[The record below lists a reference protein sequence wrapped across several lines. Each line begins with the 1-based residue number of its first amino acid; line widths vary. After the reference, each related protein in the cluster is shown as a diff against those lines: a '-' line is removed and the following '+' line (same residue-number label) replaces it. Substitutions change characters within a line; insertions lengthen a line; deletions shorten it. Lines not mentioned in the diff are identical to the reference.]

1 MGKLKGQIVA
11 HDLEATQRVNELQKL
26 KADLSTKDSKIENMA
41 NQREK
46 QNKAMERWSNERG
59 MVENVLQTLP
69 KTIESLQEM
78 KHSIPNSN
86 SWPSKEAL
94 YKLDYKEKIKTI
106 QDILICT
113 VGYCRTLKNDADANM
128 NKIDENAAAARQLEM
143 SRKSLVEEQQKYQK
157 KVDEFDK
164 LQNELSQVR
173 SFKDGLEKELRA
185 ATDTVS
191 H

>member
-69 KTIESLQEM
+69 KTIDSLQEI
-78 KHSIPNSN
+78 KHPIPNSN

-94 YKLDYKEKIKTI
+94 NKLDYKEKIKAI

-128 NKIDENAAAARQLEM
+128 NKIDENAAAAREVEM

-157 KVDEFDK
+157 KVEEFNE